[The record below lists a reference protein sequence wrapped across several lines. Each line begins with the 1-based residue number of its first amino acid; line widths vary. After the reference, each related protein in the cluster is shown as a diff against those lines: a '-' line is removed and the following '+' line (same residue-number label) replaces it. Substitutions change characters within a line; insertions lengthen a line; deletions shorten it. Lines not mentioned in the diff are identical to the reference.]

1 MEEML
6 RVEIWTVAQTTEGNV
21 VLLRPLDKNI
31 VIPVF
36 VGQLE
41 IQSILI
47 GMEEISL
54 PRPLTHDLFLSL
66 LDTLGL
72 ALDRV
77 EIRELNGNTFY
88 ANLVI
93 SGGKYT
99 VDKPLIVDSRPSDA
113 LGLATRRKCPIMVS
127 EGIIKQTG
135 IGTEL
140 FMDMLGDDK
149 KAGAARVPQT
159 SPQGVEPEV
168 RVSPLVPQTS
178 PQGEVSP
185 LDNQEKRN
193 RLQRQLNEA
202 VEKEEYEEAAKI
214 RDMLNEL
221 PA

>member
-6 RVEIWTVAQTTEGNV
+6 RAEIWTVAQTNEGNV

-41 IQSILI
+41 IQSIII
-47 GMEEISL
+47 GMEDISL

-66 LDTLGL
+66 LESQGL

-77 EIRELNGNTFY
+77 EIQELKGNTFH
-88 ANLVI
+88 ARLVI
-93 SGGKYT
+93 SGGKYA
-99 VDKPLIVDSRPSDA
+99 VDKPLILDSRPSDA

-127 EGIIKQTG
+127 PDIIKQTG
-135 IGTEL
+135 ITADF
-140 FMDMLGDDK
+140 FMDMLGEEK
-149 KAGAARVPQT
+149 KAGAAN
-159 SPQGVEPEV
+159 
-168 RVSPLVPQTS
+168 
-178 PQGEVSP
+178 
-185 LDNQEKRN
+185 DNQERRN

-214 RDMLNEL
+214 RDMLNDMQ
-221 PA
+221 P

>member
-6 RVEIWTVAQTTEGNV
+6 QAEIWTVAQTTEGNV
-21 VLLRPLDKNI
+21 VLMRPQGKNM

-47 GMEEISL
+47 GMEDIKM

-77 EIRELNGNTFY
+77 EIRELNGNTFH

-127 EGIIKQTG
+127 QDIVEQTG
-135 IGTEL
+135 IGMEL
-140 FMDMLGDDK
+140 FNDILGSADN
-149 KAGAARVPQT
+149 
-159 SPQGVEPEV
+159 
-168 RVSPLVPQTS
+168 
-178 PQGEVSP
+178 
-185 LDNQEKRN
+185 NQEKRI

-214 RDMLNEL
+214 RDMLKEL
-221 PA
+221 PQ

>member
-1 MEEML
+1 MEEIL
-6 RVEIWTVAQTTEGNV
+6 QVEIWTVAQTTEGNV
-21 VLLRPLDKNI
+21 VLLRPQDKNI

-47 GMEEISL
+47 GMEDIKL

-77 EIRELNGNTFY
+77 EIRELNGNTFH

-93 SGGKYT
+93 SGDKYT
-99 VDKPLIVDSRPSDA
+99 IDNPLILDSRPSDA

-127 EGIIKQTG
+127 PDIVKQTG
-135 IGTEL
+135 ITADL
-140 FMDMLGDDK
+140 FMDMLGEDK
-149 KAGAARVPQT
+149 KAGIAR
-159 SPQGVEPEV
+159 
-168 RVSPLVPQTS
+168 
-178 PQGEVSP
+178 
-185 LDNQEKRN
+185 DNQEKRN

-221 PA
+221 PT

>member
-6 RVEIWTVAQTTEGNV
+6 QVEIWTVAQTTEGNV
-21 VLLRPLDKNI
+21 VLLRPLNKNI

-47 GMEEISL
+47 GMEDIKL

-66 LDTLGL
+66 LDTLDL

-77 EIRELNGNTFY
+77 EIRELNGNTFH

-99 VDKPLIVDSRPSDA
+99 ADKPLLLDSRPSDA

-127 EGIIKQTG
+127 PDIVKQTG
-135 IGTEL
+135 ITADL
-140 FMDMLGDDK
+140 FMDMLGENK
-149 KAGAARVPQT
+149 KAGNAN
-159 SPQGVEPEV
+159 EK
-168 RVSPLVPQTS
+168 
-178 PQGEVSP
+178 
-185 LDNQEKRN
+185 QER
-193 RLQRQLNEA
+193 RSMLQRQLNEA

-221 PA
+221 PP

>member
-1 MEEML
+1 
-6 RVEIWTVAQTTEGNV
+6 
-21 VLLRPLDKNI
+21 
-31 VIPVF
+31 
-36 VGQLE
+36 
-41 IQSILI
+41 
-47 GMEEISL
+47 
-54 PRPLTHDLFLSL
+54 
-66 LDTLGL
+66 
-72 ALDRV
+72 V

-127 EGIIKQTG
+127 PDIVKQTG

-149 KAGAARVPQT
+149 KTSAARVPQT
-159 SPQGVEPEV
+159 SPQGEN
-168 RVSPLVPQTS
+168 
-178 PQGEVSP
+178 
-185 LDNQEKRN
+185 NQEKRN

-214 RDMLNEL
+214 RDMLNDL
-221 PA
+221 SS

>member
-6 RVEIWTVAQTTEGNV
+6 QVEIWTVAQTTEGNV

-47 GMEEISL
+47 GMEDIKL

-66 LDTLGL
+66 LDTMGL

-77 EIRELNGNTFY
+77 EIRELNGNTFH

-93 SGGKYT
+93 SGGKYAA
-99 VDKPLIVDSRPSDA
+99 DSPLILDSRPSDA
-113 LGLATRRKCPIMVS
+113 LALATRRRRPVMVS
-127 EGIIKQTG
+127 PEIVKQTG

-140 FMDMLGDDK
+140 FMDMLGDEK
-149 KAGAARVPQT
+149 KAGTA
-159 SPQGVEPEV
+159 S
-168 RVSPLVPQTS
+168 S
-178 PQGEVSP
+178 
-185 LDNQEKRN
+185 NQEKKN
-193 RLQRQLNEA
+193 RLQKLLNEA

-214 RDMLNEL
+214 RDMLNEI
-221 PA
+221 PN

>member
-6 RVEIWTVAQTTEGNV
+6 QVEIWTVAQTTEGNV
-21 VLLRPLDKNI
+21 VLLRPQDKNI

-47 GMEEISL
+47 GMEDIKL

-77 EIRELNGNTFY
+77 EIRELNGNTFH

-99 VDKPLIVDSRPSDA
+99 SDRPLILDSRPSDA

-127 EGIIKQTG
+127 PDIVKQTG
-135 IGTEL
+135 ITADL
-140 FMDMLGDDK
+140 FMDMLGEDK
-149 KAGAARVPQT
+149 KAGIAR
-159 SPQGVEPEV
+159 
-168 RVSPLVPQTS
+168 
-178 PQGEVSP
+178 
-185 LDNQEKRN
+185 DNQEKRS

-221 PA
+221 PT

>member
-1 MEEML
+1 MEELL
-6 RVEIWTVAQTTEGNV
+6 RAEIWTVAQTNEGNV

-47 GMEEISL
+47 GMEDIKL

-66 LDTLGL
+66 LDALGL

-77 EIRELNGNTFY
+77 EVRELNGNTFH

-93 SGGKYT
+93 SGGDYT
-99 VDKPLIVDSRPSDA
+99 ADKPLIVDSRPSDA

-127 EGIIKQTG
+127 PDIVKQTG

-140 FMDMLGDDK
+140 FMDMLGEDK
-149 KAGAARVPQT
+149 KAGADRVPQT
-159 SPQGVEPEV
+159 SPKGVEPEV
-168 RVSPLVPQTS
+168 RVSPLN
-178 PQGEVSP
+178 
-185 LDNQEKRN
+185 NQEKRD

-221 PA
+221 PK

>member
-6 RVEIWTVAQTTEGNV
+6 QVEIWTVAQTTEGNV
-21 VLLRPLDKNI
+21 VLLRPLNKNI

-47 GMEEISL
+47 GMEDIKL

-66 LDTLGL
+66 LDTLDL

-77 EIRELNGNTFY
+77 EIRELNGNTFH

-99 VDKPLIVDSRPSDA
+99 ADKPLLLDSRPSDA

-127 EGIIKQTG
+127 PDIVKQTG
-135 IGTEL
+135 ITADL
-140 FMDMLGDDK
+140 FMDMLGENK
-149 KAGAARVPQT
+149 KAGNAN
-159 SPQGVEPEV
+159 EK
-168 RVSPLVPQTS
+168 
-178 PQGEVSP
+178 
-185 LDNQEKRN
+185 QER
-193 RLQRQLNEA
+193 RSMLQRQLNEA
-202 VEKEEYEEAAKI
+202 VEKEEYEEAARI
-214 RDMLNEL
+214 RDMLNDL
-221 PA
+221 PQ